1 LICGRYYADATVIA
15 RADEG
20 MGANRVVNADKLQGR
35 VGLPIWRCVKIAR
48 KDLPPGSVVKLDKVT
63 LGVFKNFS
71 WLAGLA
77 MSVPVGQGV
86 VCKIVP

>member
-1 LICGRYYADATVIA
+1 MLPGRYHADAGVIV
-15 RADEG
+15 RADES
-20 MGANRVVNADKLQGR
+20 MGANLIVYADQLQVR
-35 VGLPIWRCVKIAR
+35 VGPPVQRHVKIAR